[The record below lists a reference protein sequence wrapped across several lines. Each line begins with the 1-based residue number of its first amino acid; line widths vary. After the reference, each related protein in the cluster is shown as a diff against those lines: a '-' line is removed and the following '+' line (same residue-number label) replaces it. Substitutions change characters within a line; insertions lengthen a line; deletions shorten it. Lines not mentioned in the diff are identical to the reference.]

1 MIIQQ
6 TLITLLQEYQE
17 ASAFSTALHNG
28 NWSNYFRQTNTEAV
42 RAGLNAIKPILKGV
56 IPTITK
62 SILKYMW
69 RDANNE

>member
-1 MIIQQ
+1 MASGYLSGPG
-6 TLITLLQEYQE
+6 TTT
-17 ASAFSTALHNG
+17 AHMNSAFSTALHNG